1 MVITFSKWNL
11 QSTANEYYSA
21 INKRIIS
28 IAKGTKTQIIT
39 DATI

>member
-1 MVITFSKWNL
+1 MDLK
-11 QSTANEYYSA
+11 STANKYYNA

-39 DATI
+39 DAR